1 MTNRKAIETL
11 RANYPYI
18 FFDATVKEELVMNM
32 INAHDY
38 TNSTQLKEKNPKQ
51 VLIDWVVGVRSAA
64 SRANNA
70 LHSGRKDAMDVAS
83 DEIGMI
89 RGMCESMLN
98 VLENSD

>member
-1 MTNRKAIETL
+1 MIMNQ
-11 RANYPYI
+11 P
-18 FFDATVKEELVMNM
+18 EE
-32 INAHDY
+32 
-38 TNSTQLKEKNPKQ
+38 KEKNPKQ

-64 SRANNA
+64 SRANGA

-89 RGMCESMLN
+89 RGMCVSMMA